1 MRDAVGG
8 AFMIKVFIVFLLIYI
23 VFIAVAFNY
32 ARAFRVKN
40 KIIDIIEQNEGIDSF
55 SNTSGVIG
63 KINTNLNTYHYRSD
77 INENDCK
84 FNNTNNNVSNN
95 YFNEEYG
102 YCITEYK
109 STSQYD
115 RITAKYYKVTTF
127 ATIEFPF
134 FNLKFE
140 IPVKGETRK
149 VERIG

>member
-8 AFMIKVFIVFLLIYI
+8 AFMIKVFIVFLLVYI

-40 KIIDIIEQNEGIDSF
+40 KIIDIIEQNEGIDNF
-55 SNTSGVIG
+55 NNTSGVIG
-63 KINTNLNTYHYRSD
+63 QINTNLNTYKYRSD
-77 INENDCK
+77 IKEEDCK
-84 FNNTNNNVSNN
+84 FNNTSNN
-95 YFNEEYG
+95 YYNQEYG
-102 YCITEYK
+102 YCIAEYN
-109 STSQYD
+109 STSKYEN
-115 RITAKYYKVTTF
+115 ITAKYYKVTTF